1 MNIRDISD
9 LAYILK
15 NLNKPENKNLPKPIV
30 FLGAGCSV
38 TAGIP
43 QAKDIVNEIIKEYS
57 DKPSVKRL
65 EESDKKNYYQLMS
78 ALSANERREIFQ
90 KYVNS
95 ENVKINLAHIYL
107 AQLLHEGYIDYV
119 FTPNFDD
126 LLLKAC
132 SLFNFIP
139 PVYDIANINDFTTT
153 SFQKQSVTY
162 LHGQHHGQWLLN
174 AKGELEKV
182 KPNLSSLFQRVCNQR
197 PWIII
202 GYSGEDE
209 IFDELQK
216 FSSFDD
222 ELYWIGYKN
231 NEPSKKVKDKLL
243 DIEHKNTFI
252 IQGYDAD
259 SFFLNLHS
267 SLNLETPL
275 ILNKPFSFVKKMV
288 NHIQNID
295 VENSTEENKE
305 IYKAV
310 KERYDDC
317 NNMIDEAIDKIEN
330 TKDNVLKQEM
340 MEAVLK
346 KDYTNIEKYLKIVT
360 ENNDVEE
367 KEILSLLYH
376 NFGNSLNLKGRK
388 EKNEALFND
397 ACEKYKISFELNE
410 KDYSCINNWGLA
422 LRELAILK
430 NDENIFLKS
439 LEKFKE
445 ASNLNPNNADVFENW
460 GLTLDRLA
468 LLKKDKNLFLEAFEK
483 YKLAIAIKPD
493 KYSLYVN
500 WGVALGDLAIQ
511 KKDENLFI
519 EAIEKHKLAFNL
531 NSKSSMVLVNW
542 GIALTNLG
550 NYRNDENLYLE
561 ADEKFK
567 AAYKLDSQNTNLLN
581 MWGNTLSQL
590 AILKKDENLYVE
602 GIEKYKLAFDLN
614 RNDETLYFNWGT
626 SLLNFAQLKQN
637 EKLFIEANE
646 KFQNSN
652 QIYSNNNSSDYN
664 YSSLLDN
671 WCSSHLFL
679 FQINKKPEHID
690 KALELAKKAFKLNSM
705 KTYNLSCC
713 YARLED
719 KQKALYFLEKSLDN
733 KITTIKY
740 IIEDPD
746 WENYKNDIDFVN
758 LLKRYEN

>member
-1 MNIRDISD
+1 MNIREISD
-9 LAYILK
+9 LTYILK

-43 QAKDIVNEIIKEYS
+43 QAKDIVSEIIKEYS

-65 EESDKKNYYQLMS
+65 EELDKKNYYQLMS

-222 ELYWIGYKN
+222 ELYWIGYKD
-231 NEPSKKVKDKLL
+231 NEPSKNVKGKLL
-243 DIEHKNTFI
+243 DIEHKNTFL

-267 SLNLETPL
+267 SLNLETPH

-317 NNMIDEAIDKIEN
+317 NNMIDEAIDTIEN
-330 TKDNVLKQEM
+330 NVDSILKQKII
-340 MEAVLK
+340 EAILK
-346 KDYTNIEKYLKIVT
+346 EDYSNSEIFLQEVNKNSNNEAEREALSSLYHDFGYSLLVKAKKNDNETLYLDASEKYRISVQLY
-360 ENNDVEE
+360 D
-367 KEILSLLYH
+367 KE
-376 NFGNSLNLKGRK
+376 
-388 EKNEALFND
+388 
-397 ACEKYKISFELNE
+397 
-410 KDYSCINNWGLA
+410 YSSYNNWGNALSKLA
-422 LRELAILK
+422 MIKKDEGLFLDALEKYEIADKLNPNSSLIIENQGIILGHFAKLNKDENLFLKAFSKYKSASILDSTNSSIYKNWGIILGDFAIQK
-430 NDENIFLKS
+430 EDENIFL
-439 LEKFKE
+439 
-445 ASNLNPNNADVFENW
+445 
-460 GLTLDRLA
+460 
-468 LLKKDKNLFLEAFEK
+468 
-483 YKLAIAIKPD
+483 
-493 KYSLYVN
+493 
-500 WGVALGDLAIQ
+500 
-511 KKDENLFI
+511 
-519 EAIEKHKLAFNL
+519 EAIEKFQISFDL
-531 NSKSSMVLVNW
+531 NPENGLLLINW
-542 GIALTNLG
+542 GIVLFNLAKLK
-550 NYRNDENLYLE
+550 NSISLYQE
-561 ADEKFK
+561 
-567 AAYKLDSQNTNLLN
+567 T
-581 MWGNTLSQL
+581 
-590 AILKKDENLYVE
+590 
-602 GIEKYKLAFDLN
+602 IEKYKLAFSLN
-614 RNDETLYFNWGT
+614 QNNESIYGNWGIAL
-626 SLLNFAQLKQN
+626 SNLAQLKN
-637 EKLFIEANE
+637 DENLFLDSIEKYKKSYEINP
-646 KFQNSN
+646 
-652 QIYSNNNSSDYN
+652 NNDDI
-664 YSSLLDN
+664 LDN
-671 WCSSHLFL
+671 WSGSLLFL
-679 FQINKKPEHID
+679 YSRNKID
-690 KALELAKKAFKLNSM
+690 ELLQEALQKAQMAFELNPL
-705 KTYNLSCC
+705 KTYNLACC
-713 YARLED
+713 YVYLKNKTNALSYLKLTLKND
-719 KQKALYFLEKSLDN
+719 KIS
-733 KITTIKY
+733 
-740 IIEDPD
+740 IIHILQDPD
-746 WENYKNDIDFVN
+746 WELYKNDEDFIN
-758 LLKRYEN
+758 LLKQYEK